1 MFDYLSILLYC
12 HFIRQFV
19 QYCLKKRDLLLTKNL
34 QNLRTERAIQ
44 NAFITLVNQKGFNH
58 ITIGD
63 IAEEALI
70 NRQTFYYH
78 YQDKYQLTE
87 IMIDNLVDEYDELY
101 RHYVTTNLDNLGL
114 SARIAQLFPRTDSF
128 WTANRQKVAALFTIE
143 VNDQTLEKELKK
155 RFRRYLPTLLG
166 RQPLPLEETI
176 FPAIILGVIE
186 YVVETGKTPDQAEII
201 ETFNSISTTF
211 K

>member
-1 MFDYLSILLYC
+1 M
-12 HFIRQFV
+12 
-19 QYCLKKRDLLLTKNL
+19 TKNL

>member
-1 MFDYLSILLYC
+1 LFDYLSILLYC